1 MCHIYI
7 KLFWIFLYLCTSQA
21 FAQENLQNHIS
32 VTGTAVTKV
41 VPDIIQWQISVH
53 SVHNDLSR
61 AKNINDQGLKNIM
74 SAATKANIEQINI
87 QTGYLNVRK
96 EYDYDQQGRLKN
108 FQHYTI
114 TRHVYVTQND
124 ITSFDVF
131 FSDILKNENLEVSYE
146 LATSK
151 FSEIRKETRIKALLI
166 AKEKAENMSKTLEA
180 QLGTVLLIEENVDN
194 PYSRRQLNAGYMDS
208 SIYEVGDSS
217 SGVFAPGTIEVR
229 ASVDVIFE
237 LK

>member
-1 MCHIYI
+1 M
-7 KLFWIFLYLCTSQA
+7 
-21 FAQENLQNHIS
+21 
-32 VTGTAVTKV
+32 
-41 VPDIIQWQISVH
+41 
-53 SVHNDLSR
+53 
-61 AKNINDQGLKNIM
+61 
-74 SAATKANIEQINI
+74 
-87 QTGYLNVRK
+87 
-96 EYDYDQQGRLKN
+96 
-108 FQHYTI
+108 
-114 TRHVYVTQND
+114 
-124 ITSFDVF
+124 F

-166 AKEKAENMSKTLEA
+166 AREKAENMSKTLEA